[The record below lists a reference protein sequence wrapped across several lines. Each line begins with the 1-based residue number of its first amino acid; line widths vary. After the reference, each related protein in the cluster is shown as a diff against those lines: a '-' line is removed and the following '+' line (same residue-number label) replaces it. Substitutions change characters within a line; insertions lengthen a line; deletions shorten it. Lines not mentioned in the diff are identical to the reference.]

1 MSWNSTFVAI
11 NRDFSDQFDKLQADL
26 GVALSEPLQTVSWE
40 EATSSTAAGKSVGFG
55 DGWTIICDPQMFLD
69 VGDVESYDPSNMW
82 LPRFEQGLK
91 TCSIGSKALG
101 FIMAGVSGTY
111 GMTIHDN
118 GELLRCR
125 LIQENETV
133 IDFGEPPSEE
143 IETFAEESD
152 EEQRAFFIMEKFGLS
167 FENLENIQFTLYE
180 SAAA

>member
-11 NRDFSDQFDKLQADL
+11 NRDFSNQLDKFQADL
-26 GVALSEPLQTVSWE
+26 GVALGEPLQTISWE
-40 EATSSTAAGKSVGFG
+40 EATSSAVAGKSVGFG
-55 DGWTIICDPQMFLD
+55 NGWTIICDPQMFLD
-69 VGDVESYDPSNMW
+69 VGDVESYEPSNMW
-82 LPRFEQGLK
+82 LTRFEQGLK

-101 FIMAGVSGTY
+101 FIMSGVSGTY

-125 LIQENETV
+125 LVQEDETV
-133 IDFGEPPSEE
+133 IDVGEPLPEE

-152 EEQRAFFIMEKFGLS
+152 DEQRVFLLMEKFGLS
-167 FENLENIQFTLYE
+167 FKNLEHTKFTLYE